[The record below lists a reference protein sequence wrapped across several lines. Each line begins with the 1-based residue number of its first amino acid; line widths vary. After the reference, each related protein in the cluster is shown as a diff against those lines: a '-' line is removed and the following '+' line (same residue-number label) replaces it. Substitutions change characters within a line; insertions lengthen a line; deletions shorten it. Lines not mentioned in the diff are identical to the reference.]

1 MNISLNTTSPTMTS
15 REIADLTGKELSNV
29 HRDIRSMLDELL
41 KDDSPLNHPKED
53 KDSRGYT
60 TCFYLSRELTETLL
74 TGYSAL
80 T

>member
-1 MNISLNTTSPTMTS
+1 MNSIQIVGTSPTMTS

-53 KDSRGYT
+53 KD
-60 TCFYLSRELTETLL
+60 
-74 TGYSAL
+74 
-80 T
+80 

>member
-1 MNISLNTTSPTMTS
+1 MNSIQIVGTSPTMTS

-60 TCFYLSRELTETLL
+60 TCFYLSRELR
-74 TGYSAL
+74 GIIKIC
-80 T
+80 